1 MVSSVSGKLKSVPEP
16 IIFVGLLL
24 DIANPGVP
32 LPSEARRNLLEAA
45 PVVGSELGQ
54 VELHLGSK

>member
-1 MVSSVSGKLKSVPEP
+1 MSVPEP

-24 DIANPGVP
+24 DIANPDVP
-32 LPSEARRNLLEAA
+32 LPSKARRNPLEAA